1 MEWKPVVYTIL
12 EQAPNV
18 EDVLKQLE
26 DVIRPMSWSG
36 SLANLLE
43 QRATLLL
50 EFYEHDNENVQSWAR
65 NRYTELQEDIKYARE
80 RERKKEE
87 RHRIQDER
95 FE

>member
-1 MEWKPVVYTIL
+1 MYAIL
-12 EQAPNV
+12 EQAPNI
-18 EDVLKQLE
+18 EDVLKKLK

-36 SLANLLE
+36 SLADLLE
-43 QRATLLL
+43 QRAALLQ

-80 RERKKEE
+80 CERKREE